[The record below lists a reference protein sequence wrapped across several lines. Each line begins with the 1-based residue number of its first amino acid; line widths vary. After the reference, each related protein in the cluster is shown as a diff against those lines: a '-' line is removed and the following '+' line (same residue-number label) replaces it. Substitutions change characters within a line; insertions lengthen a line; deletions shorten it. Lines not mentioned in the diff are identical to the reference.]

1 VGCAAGGPLGLFA
14 ADFPLLW
21 SLGMYRQHLG
31 KSQLKGPLG
40 IDLTG
45 ASFFMRFVVTCAI
58 CLLAF
63 KPGMAQEKAPSAP
76 QQTDVAAA
84 AIPDAP
90 APSPVTDGQQ
100 TTSLSPSSSASTDA
114 ANGEGQQTKRILWIV
129 PNFRAVS
136 AGAKLPPQTVKEKFK
151 TGALD
156 SFDYSSF
163 IFVGIQ
169 AGIAQATDSYPSF
182 RQGAAG
188 YGRYYWHTFA
198 DQTDENLWVEGIL
211 PSVLRQDSRYYT
223 LGHGGF
229 IKRGIYA
236 VSRTVITR
244 TDSGRETFNASEVL
258 GAGTA
263 AAISSTYYPTQYRT
277 WTKIGQRWLTN
288 ALLDL
293 GTFGAKEFW
302 PDVNRAIF
310 HETD

>member
-1 VGCAAGGPLGLFA
+1 
-14 ADFPLLW
+14 
-21 SLGMYRQHLG
+21 M
-31 KSQLKGPLG
+31 
-40 IDLTG
+40 DLMRTG
-45 ASFFMRFVVTCAI
+45 DFMRFGISGAI
-58 CLLAF
+58 FLLTLTPA
-63 KPGMAQEKAPSAP
+63 MAQQRAGLLLTTAAP
-76 QQTDVAAA
+76 QGEAAA
-84 AIPDAP
+84 TAIPDAP
-90 APSPVTDGQQ
+90 APSSVNEGQQ
-100 TTSLSPSSSASTDA
+100 SVAPSTTSSSSASA
-114 ANGEGQQTKRILWIV
+114 ANAGEGQQTKRILWII

-136 AGAKLPPQTVKEKFK
+136 VGAKLPPQTVKEKFK

-169 AGIAQATDSYPSF
+169 AGISQATDAYPAF

-229 IKRGIYA
+229 IKRGFYA

-244 TDSGRETFNASEVL
+244 TDSGKETFNASEVL

-263 AAISSTYYPTQYRT
+263 AGISSAYYPTQYRT

-288 ALLDL
+288 VLLDF
-293 GTFGAKEFW
+293 GTFAAKEFW
-302 PDVNRAIF
+302 PDVNGAIF
-310 HETD
+310 HLSD

>member
-1 VGCAAGGPLGLFA
+1 MSGV
-14 ADFPLLW
+14 
-21 SLGMYRQHLG
+21 
-31 KSQLKGPLG
+31 
-40 IDLTG
+40 DLMRTG
-45 ASFFMRFVVTCAI
+45 DFMRFVISPAI
-58 CLLAF
+58 FLLALT
-63 KPGMAQEKAPSAP
+63 PAMAQQRAGLLLTAAAP
-76 QQTDVAAA
+76 QGEVAAT

-90 APSPVTDGQQ
+90 LPSPLNEGEQSTAPS
-100 TTSLSPSSSASTDA
+100 TTSSSSASTPNADEA
-114 ANGEGQQTKRILWIV
+114 QQTKRILWII

-136 AGAKLPPQTVKEKFK
+136 SGVKLPPQSVKEKFK

-169 AGIAQATDSYPSF
+169 AGISQGSNAYPAF

-211 PSVLRQDSRYYT
+211 PVVLHQDSRYYT

-229 IKRGIYA
+229 IKRGFYA

-244 TDSGRETFNASEVL
+244 SDSGKETVNASEIV
-258 GAGTA
+258 GAGA
-263 AAISSTYYPTQYRT
+263 AAGISSLYYPTQYRT
-277 WTKIGQRWLTN
+277 WTKVGQRWLTN
-288 ALLDL
+288 ALLDF
-293 GTFGAKEFW
+293 GTFAAKEFW

>member
-1 VGCAAGGPLGLFA
+1 MRAA
-14 ADFPLLW
+14 
-21 SLGMYRQHLG
+21 S
-31 KSQLKGPLG
+31 
-40 IDLTG
+40 
-45 ASFFMRFVVTCAI
+45 FMRFLITGAF

-63 KPGMAQEKAPSAP
+63 TSGLAQEQHPSLP
-76 QQTDVAAA
+76 SPPSQQTAEVAT

-90 APSPVTDGQQ
+90 TPAGQQ
-100 TTSLSPSSSASTDA
+100 SPSASTSSSTATTA
-114 ANGEGQQTKRILWIV
+114 ANSDEGKQTKRILYIV

-136 AGAKLPPQTVKEKFK
+136 AGAKLPPQTVKDKFK

-156 SFDYSSF
+156 SFDYSAF

-169 AGIAQATDSYPSF
+169 AGIAQATNSYPAF

-211 PSVLRQDSRYYT
+211 PSVLRQDNRYYT

-229 IKRGIYA
+229 FKRGIYA
-236 VSRTVITR
+236 VTRTVVTR
-244 TDSGRETFNASEVL
+244 TDSGHETFNASEII

-263 AAISSTYYPTQYRT
+263 AGISSLYYPTQYRT
-277 WTKIGQRWLTN
+277 WTKVGQRWLTN
-288 ALLDL
+288 VLLDF

-302 PDVNRAIF
+302 PDVNHAVF
-310 HETD
+310 HISDD

>member
-1 VGCAAGGPLGLFA
+1 
-14 ADFPLLW
+14 
-21 SLGMYRQHLG
+21 
-31 KSQLKGPLG
+31 
-40 IDLTG
+40 
-45 ASFFMRFVVTCAI
+45 MRFVISCVI
-58 CLLAF
+58 FLLALT
-63 KPGMAQEKAPSAP
+63 PAMAQRKTGLLLTAAAP
-76 QQTDVAAA
+76 QGEVAAA

-90 APSPVTDGQQ
+90 VPSSVNAGEQSGAPS
-100 TTSLSPSSSASTDA
+100 TSSSSSAST
-114 ANGEGQQTKRILWIV
+114 ANADEGQQTKRILWII

-136 AGAKLPPQTVKEKFK
+136 AGVKLPPQSVKEKFK

-169 AGIAQATDSYPSF
+169 AGISQASNAYPAF

-198 DQTDENLWVEGIL
+198 DQTDENLWVEGLL
-211 PSVLRQDSRYYT
+211 PVVLHQDSRYYT

-229 IKRGIYA
+229 IKRGFYA

-244 TDSGRETFNASEVL
+244 TDSGKETVNASEIL
-258 GAGTA
+258 GAGTSA
-263 AAISSTYYPTQYRT
+263 GISSAYYPTQYRT
-277 WTKIGQRWLTN
+277 WTKVGQRWLTN
-288 ALLDL
+288 VLLDF
-293 GTFGAKEFW
+293 GTFAVKEFW

>member
-1 VGCAAGGPLGLFA
+1 
-14 ADFPLLW
+14 
-21 SLGMYRQHLG
+21 
-31 KSQLKGPLG
+31 
-40 IDLTG
+40 
-45 ASFFMRFVVTCAI
+45 MRFIITVAV
-58 CLLAF
+58 CLLALM
-63 KPGMAQEKAPSAP
+63 PGMAQERAGVLPSPAQ
-76 QQTDVAAA
+76 QQTEAAAA

-90 APSPVTDGQQ
+90 TPSPAPEGQQ
-100 TTSLSPSSSASTDA
+100 SSSSSTRSSAPTDA
-114 ANGEGQQTKRILWIV
+114 LNPGEGQQTKRILWIV
-129 PNFRAVS
+129 PNFRAVN
-136 AGAKLPPQTVKEKFK
+136 AGVKLPPQSVKEKFK

-169 AGIAQATDSYPSF
+169 SGISQVTDAYPAF

-211 PSVLRQDSRYYT
+211 PSVLHQDSRYYT

-229 IKRGIYA
+229 IKRGFYA

-244 TDSGRETFNASEVL
+244 TDSGRETFNASEIL
-258 GAGTA
+258 GSGIAAGV
-263 AAISSTYYPTQYRT
+263 SSAYYPTQYRT

-288 ALLDL
+288 ALLDF
-293 GTFGAKEFW
+293 GTFAAKEFW

-310 HETD
+310 HQSD

>member
-1 VGCAAGGPLGLFA
+1 MRV
-14 ADFPLLW
+14 
-21 SLGMYRQHLG
+21 
-31 KSQLKGPLG
+31 
-40 IDLTG
+40 IITG
-45 ASFFMRFVVTCAI
+45 VL
-58 CLLAF
+58 CLLALM
-63 KPGMAQEKAPSAP
+63 PGVAQEKARLAPSVAP
-76 QQTDVAAA
+76 QRAEVAAT

-90 APSPVTDGQQ
+90 TPSAVPDGQQ
-100 TTSLSPSSSASTDA
+100 SSSPSTSSSATSDSLTP
-114 ANGEGQQTKRILWIV
+114 GEGQQTKRILWIV

-136 AGAKLPPQTVKEKFK
+136 AGVKLPPQSLKEKFK

-169 AGIAQATDSYPSF
+169 AGISQATDAYPAF

-229 IKRGIYA
+229 IKRGFYA
-236 VSRTVITR
+236 VSRTVVTR

-258 GAGTA
+258 GSGIAAG
-263 AAISSTYYPTQYRT
+263 ISSAYYPTQYRT
-277 WTKIGQRWLTN
+277 WNKTGQRWLTN
-288 ALLDL
+288 VLLDF
-293 GTFGAKEFW
+293 GTFAAKEFW

-310 HETD
+310 HESD